1 MRNLVILT
9 FAFFLLN
16 SLVSNA
22 QDSKS
27 TEPPAKQD
35 YSQEAYVIERMDS
48 GMRFENDGT
57 GRVQTTLRVRVQSEA
72 GVRQWGQLVFGYNS
86 VNEKLEISYVRVS
99 KPDKTVITAPADAIQ
114 DLNPPILQI
123 APVYSD
129 YRQKHVTV
137 PSLRPGDTLE
147 YGVVRTILTPYAP
160 GQFWGQ
166 YDFQKSAITLD
177 EQFEIDVPANRTLK
191 LKNKPGMD
199 PKTSEENGR
208 RIYHW
213 ASSHLIRDA
222 ENKDNT
228 EKKKKK
234 KKAAD
239 QFPDVQLTT
248 FASWE
253 EVGHWY
259 QSLEKDRRIPS
270 AAVRAKAEEL
280 TKGLH
285 SDLDKTEALYDY
297 TAKNFRY
304 VGLSLGLGRYQ
315 PHSSDEVFHNQYG
328 DCKDKST
335 LLESLLNAVGIPAA
349 PALINSYRK
358 LDPDVPSP
366 SQFDHVVTTAVVEK
380 ERLWMDTTT
389 EIAPFRLLAYTLRK
403 KQALLV
409 PADAPPHLEETP
421 ADPPCPI
428 PSF

>member
-147 YGVVRTILTPYAP
+147 YGVVRTILTPYA
-160 GQFWGQ
+160 
-166 YDFQKSAITLD
+166 
-177 EQFEIDVPANRTLK
+177 
-191 LKNKPGMD
+191 
-199 PKTSEENGR
+199 
-208 RIYHW
+208 
-213 ASSHLIRDA
+213 
-222 ENKDNT
+222 
-228 EKKKKK
+228 
-234 KKAAD
+234 
-239 QFPDVQLTT
+239 
-248 FASWE
+248 
-253 EVGHWY
+253 
-259 QSLEKDRRIPS
+259 
-270 AAVRAKAEEL
+270 
-280 TKGLH
+280 
-285 SDLDKTEALYDY
+285 
-297 TAKNFRY
+297 
-304 VGLSLGLGRYQ
+304 
-315 PHSSDEVFHNQYG
+315 
-328 DCKDKST
+328 
-335 LLESLLNAVGIPAA
+335 
-349 PALINSYRK
+349 
-358 LDPDVPSP
+358 
-366 SQFDHVVTTAVVEK
+366 
-380 ERLWMDTTT
+380 
-389 EIAPFRLLAYTLRK
+389 
-403 KQALLV
+403 
-409 PADAPPHLEETP
+409 
-421 ADPPCPI
+421 
-428 PSF
+428 